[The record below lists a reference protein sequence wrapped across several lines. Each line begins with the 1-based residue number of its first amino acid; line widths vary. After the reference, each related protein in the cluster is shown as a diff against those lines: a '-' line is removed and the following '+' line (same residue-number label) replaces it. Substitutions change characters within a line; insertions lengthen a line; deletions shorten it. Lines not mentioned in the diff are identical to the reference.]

1 MAAYT
6 PADLA
11 AHLQSDVDT
20 ATALLCLRVA
30 ADLAHTYTRGAGFDP
45 VTGVP
50 GDDVA
55 AVVLM
60 AAGRMYVNPGHAV
73 SEQIGGVATRY
84 GVFAGWSL
92 PELTVLNSY
101 RRRAA

>member
-11 AHLQSDVDT
+11 AHLQTEVDM
-20 ATALLCLRVA
+20 AAAALCLKVA

-60 AAGRMYVNPGHAV
+60 AAARLIANP
-73 SEQIGGVATRY
+73 EQLPYDVGGTSIR
-84 GVFAGWSL
+84 GGFTGWSL
-92 PELTVLNSY
+92 AELFVLNRY